1 MNKSLRARIAALEGP
16 PPTVIPTV
24 VIVMTDGTRKEMTWN
39 EAMMTVLEDEDNV
52 ADIRMGNDADMMN
65 LCRAMCGGDDHAQV

>member
-1 MNKSLRARIAALEGP
+1 MR
-16 PPTVIPTV
+16 
-24 VIVMTDGTRKEMTWN
+24 DGTRKEMPWN
-39 EAMMTVLEDEDNV
+39 EAMLAVLEDDV

>member
-1 MNKSLRARIAALEGP
+1 MNNSLRARIAALEGP
-16 PPTVIPTV
+16 PPTVVPTV
-24 VIVMTDGTRKEMTWN
+24 VIVMKDGTRKEMTWN
-39 EAMMTVLEDEDNV
+39 EAMMTVLEDDV

>member
-39 EAMMTVLEDEDNV
+39 EAMMTVLEDDV
-52 ADIRMGNDADMMN
+52 ADIRQGNDADMMN
-65 LCRAMCGGDDHAQV
+65 LCKAMYGGAGHGED

>member
-1 MNKSLRARIAALEGP
+1 MNNSLRARIAALEGP

-24 VIVMTDGTRKEMTWN
+24 VIVMKDGTRKEMTWN
-39 EAMMTVLEDEDNV
+39 EAMMTVLGDDV

>member
-1 MNKSLRARIAALEGP
+1 MNNSLRARIAALEGP

-24 VIVMTDGTRKEMTWN
+24 VIVMRDGTRKEMPWN
-39 EAMMTVLEDEDNV
+39 EAMLAVLEDDV
-52 ADIRMGNDADMMN
+52 ADIRQGNDADMMN

>member
-1 MNKSLRARIAALEGP
+1 MNNSLRARIAALEGP

-24 VIVMTDGTRKEMTWN
+24 VIVMKDGTRKEMTWN
-39 EAMMTVLEDEDNV
+39 EAMLAVLEDDV

-65 LCRAMCGGDDHAQV
+65 LCRAMCGGDDHAPV

>member
-1 MNKSLRARIAALEGP
+1 MNNSIRARIAALEGP

-39 EAMMTVLEDEDNV
+39 EAMMTVLEDDV

>member
-1 MNKSLRARIAALEGP
+1 MNNSLRARIAALEGP

-39 EAMMTVLEDEDNV
+39 EAMMTVLEDDV

>member
-39 EAMMTVLEDEDNV
+39 EAMMTVLEDDV